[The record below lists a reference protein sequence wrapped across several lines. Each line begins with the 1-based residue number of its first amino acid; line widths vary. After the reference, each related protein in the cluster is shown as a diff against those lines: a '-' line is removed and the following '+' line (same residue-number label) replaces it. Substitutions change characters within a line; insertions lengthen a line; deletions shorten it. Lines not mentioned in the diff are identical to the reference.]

1 MVEGIFLAAGLL
13 AGVLAGWYWAT
24 GRTRPAYDK
33 QVAELKRRAKLA
45 EMLRDELY
53 TQIERKERE
62 MVDLHKRAEDEH
74 RAAAEMHAR
83 LETAEQ
89 TIHEQQTHLEDAT
102 SRFTDSLQ
110 ALSSGLSE
118 AINQSLLELAN
129 FQDVGKSLSMAIDAH
144 TRAIGDMEARLLA
157 AARQLKEW
165 GASAGQELSTGQ
177 ELSSEESIDQP
188 SVATNEAVATGGTY
202 QHTRVPLVRI
212 VRR

>member
-1 MVEGIFLAAGLL
+1 MMFEGIFLAAGLI
-13 AGVLAGWYWAT
+13 AGVLGGWYWAT

-33 QVAELKRRAKLA
+33 QLAELKRRAKLA

-89 TIHEQQTHLEDAT
+89 TIHEQQTHLEEAT

-110 ALSSGLSE
+110 ALGSGLSE

-129 FQDVGKSLSMAIDAH
+129 FQDVGKSLAMAIDAH

-165 GASAGQELSTGQ
+165 GAATRQEISG
-177 ELSSEESIDQP
+177 EESIDQP
-188 SVATNEAVATGGTY
+188 SVATDEAIATGGTY
-202 QHTRVPLVRI
+202 EHTRVPLVRI